1 MTNKHKFMYAVGGLA
16 FYEDAKHGDE
26 EALLV
31 KINGEFISTSFFDR
45 PSTEDADDLAKL
57 INERIT
63 K

>member
-1 MTNKHKFMYAVGGLA
+1 MYAVGGLA